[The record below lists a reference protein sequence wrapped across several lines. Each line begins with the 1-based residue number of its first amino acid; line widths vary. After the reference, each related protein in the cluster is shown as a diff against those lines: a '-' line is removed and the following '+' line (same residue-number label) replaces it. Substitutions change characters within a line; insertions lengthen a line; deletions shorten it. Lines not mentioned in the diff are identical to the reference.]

1 MKRCSILNFTREMHY
16 FFKNENHYI
25 RIECPKS
32 RTLEHQ
38 EPARMRGNRTSHSL
52 LLGVQ
57 NGTVTLE
64 DALVISYVINIIL
77 LFNPAITLLGIY
89 PN

>member
-1 MKRCSILNFTREMHY
+1 MHY

-25 RIECPKS
+25 CIECPKS

-38 EPARMRGNRTSHSL
+38 EPARMRSNRTSHSL

-57 NGTVTLE
+57 NGTVTPE

-89 PN
+89 PD